1 MLTLNATGML
11 VVLLIS
17 VMLAA
22 LVMAAVLPVALV
34 ARATRPRRNPLARVF
49 GSRELRALDED
60 LNKVAAEEL
69 ERIAVDVVQYVTGDA
84 GYVVVVSDCPRR
96 SLALWLSDGRLL
108 RVDGVARLTRSLL
121 LHRAANDRLH
131 PAQLDQEGYEY
142 RLLLRGE
149 SGTEMHIHTPLISL
163 TQ

>member
-1 MLTLNATGML
+1 M
-11 VVLLIS
+11 
-17 VMLAA
+17 
-22 LVMAAVLPVALV
+22 
-34 ARATRPRRNPLARVF
+34 
-49 GSRELRALDED
+49 RELDED

-69 ERIAVDVVQYVTGDA
+69 ARIAVDVVQYVTGDA
-84 GYVVVVSDCPRR
+84 GYVMVVSDCPRR

-131 PAQLDQEGYEY
+131 PAQLEQEGYEY

-163 TQ
+163 TH